1 MIKSDCHMHTCFSAD
16 SEATVTSMLDAAVEK
31 GLEGVCITD
40 HMDLDFPETPDFPA
54 NAFQFDLDEYFGQL
68 NRLKEQYKGKLD
80 LRIGVEIG
88 LQKHLGEAYHRL
100 TEAYPFDFVIGSVI
114 IVKSLKEERMKKFTG
129 WLSGKH
135 WRMWRQ

>member
-1 MIKSDCHMHTCFSAD
+1 MHTCFSAD

-88 LQKHLGEAYHRL
+88 LQ
-100 TEAYPFDFVIGSVI
+100 I
-114 IVKSLKEERMKKFTG
+114 ITFIAEKENVSAEEMLKILIF
-129 WLSGKH
+129 
-135 WRMWRQ
+135 